1 MAAARNLEIEA
12 RAKEAARHS
21 TTISPANCRL
31 LREYARRRGSN
42 KNGATEK
49 DQMKRDETLS
59 SNPIA
64 RKLVASLRR
73 SLRGKVVNIGHVI
86 KARAAAEDLQGTVV
100 TADRLADFHPAHAAY
115 VYTQNQVSVLA
126 EQITALKELAPFA
139 AIISKAED
147 LYNAELAADEPAD
160 DILLHVL
167 GVLRRLRGSGEGDH
181 RNYHFGV
188 RRRVRH

>member
-1 MAAARNLEIEA
+1 MPGAGEA
-12 RAKEAARHS
+12 TKMEQ
-21 TTISPANCRL
+21 PN
-31 LREYARRRGSN
+31 
-42 KNGATEK
+42 K